1 MDYKSL
7 SDEALVTALHS
18 SDMTAFEELY
28 ERYWSK
34 LWNAAAKRVSDK
46 EQAEEIVQDFFAQ
59 LWVNRTKIFLRSNF
73 SVYAFTAVRY
83 QVINFIQKEAVKNNY
98 KTAQAQYLADYDNTT
113 EESIYLNDLSL
124 NIEREISRL
133 PEKCRQVYEL
143 SRNALKNNKEIAS
156 QLGISEKTV
165 ENHLTKALKR
175 LRLSL
180 NQLFLILL
188 VLLIGRFFK

>member
-7 SDEALVTALHS
+7 SDEALVAAVHR
-18 SDMTAFEELY
+18 SDMNAFEELY

-34 LWNAAAKRVSDK
+34 LWNAAAKRISCK

-59 LWVNRTKIFLRSNF
+59 LWVNRSRIVLRSNF
-73 SVYAFTAVRY
+73 SVYAFTAIRY
-83 QVINFIQKEAVKNNY
+83 QVINFIQKETVKNNY
-98 KTAQAQYLADYDNTT
+98 RLNQSSYLADYDNTT
-113 EESIYLNDLSL
+113 EELIYLHDLSQ
-124 NIEREISRL
+124 NIEKEINRL
-133 PEKCRQVYEL
+133 PEKCREVFEL

-180 NQLFLILL
+180 NQLLLILILL
-188 VLLIGRFFK
+188 LSGSLIK